1 MSDQPGRGT
10 YLLLAAFYL
19 LLCFLIGLVVV
30 SIAFPRVVRAY
41 DGCYAVP
48 ISSNT
53 PTGIAGCQVWGDGI
67 ASEYG
72 AGGGVATNWCTW
84 TVRMTTGCGTVTI
97 TAKQTG
103 RTVSVPVVDFCDCF
117 TGTPDQRIVDL
128 QSGVVAAL
136 GLNAAAGLWPV
147 SVARGLDPVAMPPG
161 QPSPPGGEVPAPA
174 LGFTGAPPPAEIR
187 LPDTAMP

>member
-1 MSDQPGRGT
+1 MSNRPGRGT

-72 AGGGVATNWCTW
+72 PGDGVATNWCTW
-84 TVRMTTGCGTVTI
+84 KVRMTIGCGTVTI

-103 RTVSVPVVDFCDCF
+103 RSVTVPVVDFGDLY
-117 TGTPDQRIVDL
+117 TGTPKQRIVDL
-128 QSGVVAAL
+128 QFGVVAAL
-136 GLNAAAGLWPV
+136 GLDQSAGLWPV
-147 SVARGLDPVAMPPG
+147 SVARGPDPLA
-161 QPSPPGGEVPAPA
+161 VPA
-174 LGFTGAPPPAEIR
+174 GQVR
-187 LPDTAMP
+187 VPDTAMP